1 LDVIVPAGKRKT
13 LKVETTRNAFAYVFD
28 GSGNYSDASEP
39 KSVLTESTSPDGSE
53 QLSWAKNRS
62 LVSFDRGDEVTVR
75 AGENG
80 VRFLLVSGEPLNE
93 PIAWGGPIVMNT
105 QEELRTAFAEL
116 RMGNFIKGR

>member
-1 LDVIVPAGKRKT
+1 MIVPAGKRKT